1 MFQQLKHLGDLGC
14 LIKGGYTW
22 SEEFKKKIKTF
33 GPGFRLVYD
42 LWESRLS
49 RIGKNLM
56 GIIIIIITISIQS
69 LGEKNELA
77 KNKT

>member
-14 LIKGGYTW
+14 LIKGGYTR

-42 LWESRLS
+42 LSEPGFMRV
-49 RIGKNLM
+49 
-56 GIIIIIITISIQS
+56 Q
-69 LGEKNELA
+69 A
-77 KNKT
+77 F